1 MSTFLSDDIRASLM
15 AAQKAMLK
23 NASRLRVLAGNAVY
37 PVIHQWD
44 GGFSVLS
51 EDAPKLRGFVDP
63 YDGTRHLAQCLIVA
77 SEEEGAEITYEY
89 KRATAALDHAPL
101 DYSRD
106 ENAPVALLTSD

>member
-15 AAQKAMLK
+15 AAQKAMMK

-51 EDAPKLRGFVDP
+51 EDAPKLRGFVDL

-77 SEEEGAEITYEY
+77 SEEDGDQVRYEF
-89 KRATAALDHAPL
+89 KRATPAQDHAPV
-101 DYSRD
+101 DFIRD
-106 ENAPVALLTSD
+106 DHAPAGYLPDK